1 DDETEARIEKAR
13 KEFLQNRYP
22 THKAAAL
29 ANNVPYHTFVRRMKG
44 TAFPKK
50 RAHDNQALLNW
61 SEKKALVE
69 WVKYLGLTGHPVNK
83 RTIRPKVQ
91 A

>member
-1 DDETEARIEKAR
+1 
-13 KEFLQNRYP
+13 
-22 THKAAAL
+22 AAAV
-29 ANNVPYHTFVRRMKG
+29 ANDVPYHTFICWMKG
-44 TAFPKK
+44 TALPKK

-61 SEKKALVE
+61 SEKKASVK
-69 WVKYLGLTGHPVNK
+69 WVKYLGLTGHPVNR